1 MRTLK
6 IFTCMMIAGATFGF
20 SGEAKAAKSK
30 PVSSQSICN
39 IKGNISSKK
48 EKIYHVPGCASY
60 KATVISLSEGERMF
74 CTEKEAK
81 AAGWRKAQNCPQ

>member
-1 MRTLK
+1 MV
-6 IFTCMMIAGATFGF
+6 IAGAIFGF
-20 SGEAKAAKSK
+20 PGGVHAAKSK
-30 PVSSQSICN
+30 PVSSQSTCN

-60 KATVISLSEGERMF
+60 KATVISVSEGERMF

-81 AAGWRKAQNCPQ
+81 AAGWRKAQNCPK